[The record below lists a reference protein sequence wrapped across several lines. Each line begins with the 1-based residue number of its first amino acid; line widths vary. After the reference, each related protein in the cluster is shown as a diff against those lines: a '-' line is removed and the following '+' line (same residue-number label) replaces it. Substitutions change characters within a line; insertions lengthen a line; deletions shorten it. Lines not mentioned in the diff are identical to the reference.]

1 MNSKEITALRN
12 VLSAAIQKAGKV
24 VLTSRKRIS
33 IASTSAHDLVTTADH
48 KSDGLL
54 IATLKNHFPKI
65 AVYSEE
71 SGGEK
76 KFPKE
81 LLAIFDGIDGT
92 INYSSGSPIWG
103 ISGAIHENGIPIA
116 AAICQPALNKFFSM
130 TAYKTATVHRQVSER
145 KLSVSKKRDLETA
158 RVCTEWKKGN
168 SEIVYDILRIL
179 FENTMCP
186 QIFVC
191 CTFSIMLVAEGI
203 LDGCVA
209 SGPTPED
216 VAAAIPILEAA
227 GGRVTDLDGNP
238 YDIFS
243 GKVMVASNG
252 HIHKALLKTLES
264 IRK

>member
-1 MNSKEITALRN
+1 MNLKEITALRN
-12 VLSAAIQKAGKV
+12 VLSAAVQKAGKV
-24 VLTSRKRIS
+24 VLTSRKRAS
-33 IASTSAHDLVTTADH
+33 ITSISAHDLVTTADH
-48 KSDGLL
+48 KSDKLL
-54 IATLKNHFPKI
+54 IDTIRKHYREI

-92 INYSSGSPIWG
+92 INYSSGSPLWG
-103 ISGAIHENGIPIA
+103 ISGAIYENGIPIA
-116 AAICQPALNKFFSM
+116 AAICQPAQNKFFST
-130 TAYKTATVHRQVSER
+130 TAYKTATVRRQVSER
-145 KLSVSKKRDLETA
+145 KLSVSKKHDLETV
-158 RVCTEWKKGN
+158 RVCTEWKKGD

-216 VAAAIPILEAA
+216 VAAAIPILQAA
-227 GGRVTDLDGNP
+227 GGRVTDLNGDP
-238 YDIFS
+238 YNIFS

-252 HIHKALLKTLES
+252 YIHEALLKTLES

>member
-12 VLSAAIQKAGKV
+12 VLSSAVQKAGKTV
-24 VLTSRKRIS
+24 LASRKKVSLTSI
-33 IASTSAHDLVTTADH
+33 SAHDLVTTADH
-48 KSDGLL
+48 KSDELL
-54 IATLKNHFPKI
+54 ITTIRKHFPKI

-103 ISGAIHENGIPIA
+103 ISGAIYENGIPIA
-116 AAICQPALNKFFSM
+116 AAICQPAQNKFFST
-130 TAYKTATVHRQVSER
+130 TAYRTAIVHRQVSER

-158 RVCTEWKKGN
+158 RVCTEWKKGD
-168 SEIVYDILRIL
+168 SEVVYDILRIL

-243 GKVMVASNG
+243 GKVMVSSNG
-252 HIHKALLKTLES
+252 YIHETLLKTLKP